1 MTLDWIGYI
10 ATAAFASSYFV
21 KRPEVLRRV
30 QACAAAIWIG
40 YGFLIHSMPVVV
52 ANGIVAVIAVVTTFR
67 KPREQYYGETRL
79 K

>member
-1 MTLDWIGYI
+1 MGLDWIGYL

-30 QACAAAIWIG
+30 QAGAAAIWIG
-40 YGFLIHSMPVVV
+40 YGLLIHSMPVVV
-52 ANGIVAVIAVVTTFR
+52 ANGIVAAIAVVTTFR
-67 KPREQYYGETRL
+67 KPREQYSGDSRL